1 MCLVLD
7 PLDFNEAIRRK
18 AAVEEAIRR
27 TLAGR
32 GGELATTPKAFGNP
46 FQQGWKGY
54 TNWANKVNKGMNASA
69 GSLLKTYGPLA
80 VLVDAGLEMTDTDDP
95 VAVNLAEGVGSGA
108 GFLGGAALGAKI
120 AAPLSFIPGAPLVGG
135 IAGGLLGSGILKDA
149 ARGIYKAFDPEV
161 DQRKALKQQDRA
173 NELILKKAEAQMELL
188 EQLEAIRSGG
198 GLTSPLNTTGY

>member
-1 MCLVLD
+1 MPNIDKVENDGSYEGAICLH
-7 PLDFNEAIRRK
+7 
-18 AAVEEAIRR
+18 
-27 TLAGR
+27 
-32 GGELATTPKAFGNP
+32 PKKNF
-46 FQQGWKGY
+46 Y
-54 TNWANKVNKGMNASA
+54 
-69 GSLLKTYGPLA
+69 
-80 VLVDAGLEMTDTDDP
+80 TDDP